1 MTAEATEA
9 LKSPAGGTAEAAP
22 SVSQAAESLKHMFM
36 FWTYKSFLGSKS
48 QSKDFLNESQGQD
61 IVLFHPVRM

>member
-36 FWTYKSFLGSKS
+36 F
-48 QSKDFLNESQGQD
+48 
-61 IVLFHPVRM
+61 